1 MVTVKFQTQRTNL
14 STEVGRSIA
23 MQHDIYISERTTH
36 GINFICISRYCHIS
50 QHYNFME
57 DFQIYN
63 VRSSRRSWLYIAQGV
78 SYCIM

>member
-1 MVTVKFQTQRTNL
+1 MVPDTVQHKERIYLQKV
-14 STEVGRSIA
+14 EVVLPCK
-23 MQHDIYISERTTH
+23 MIYISERTTH
-36 GINFICISRYCHIS
+36 GINFICISGYCHIS